1 MDKNEEEFG
10 EILFYLDPVSK
21 EVIYAIDG
29 EDNINYY
36 SYQAVRKEGLLAHPE
51 HLNHEDIWF
60 TQNFTLPQVKGF
72 INLRNASE
80 EGFECKEYDIK
91 EKFELWKQHI
101 VAGSISKD
109 NKKINIISSKLLTS
123 ETRQV
128 INFFIKNH
136 LINDQSMVSWNNVP
150 QNHAGKFFVIKPKP
164 EMLLATKLVQGQPVP
179 EIPSHSAPQV
189 SLTDSVPSEIANK
202 PAAEVAPQAPVINP
216 GQSRED
222 PEVLALIEKYKAGDS
237 DAADQLYMKYEKLIR
252 GVVNSYLRRYG
263 KETIKGNDVD
273 NPNYDLFQEAVVK
286 FLERLKDYDSTK
298 GRLSTFIQIN
308 SEGVA
313 RHILS
318 RPPGRTNITEFDQ
331 DPRLKRVLDEYQN
344 GDKSYEQ
351 IGSELGIPPEEVK
364 ELINKAIS
372 LEGKER
378 GLEVN
383 IQNKPSSPTYEN
395 NDIEDVGQPDFDKMS
410 PPEQKNTDM
419 DEFNKVINE
428 FEMQD
433 PKLGKVLKEYFYNNK
448 TYQQIGDEIGV
459 SKEYIRQIIEK
470 ALEKLRTNPAMQ
482 AFSRK
487 IEAIKLDIIFNN
499 KKEIMLATK
508 ND

>member
-10 EILFYLDPVSK
+10 EILFYLDPITKNV
-21 EVIYAIDG
+21 VYAIDG

-36 SYQAVRKEGLLAHPE
+36 SYQAVRKEGVLAHPE

-60 TQNFTLPQVKGF
+60 TQNFTLLQVKGF

-80 EGFECKEYDIK
+80 EGFECKAYDIK
-91 EKFELWKQHI
+91 EKFELWKQNI
-101 VAGSISKD
+101 VAGSITKD
-109 NKKINIISSKLLTS
+109 NKNINIIASKLLTS

-136 LINDQSMVSWNNVP
+136 LINDNSMVSWNSVP
-150 QNHAGKFFVIKPKP
+150 QNHAGEFFVIKPKP
-164 EMLLATKLVQGQPVP
+164 EMLLATKLVQGQPVS
-179 EIPSHSAPQV
+179 EIPDHSAPQV
-189 SLTDSVPSEIANK
+189 SLTDSAPSEVVNEPAVDVSPA
-202 PAAEVAPQAPVINP
+202 PAASMPNP

-222 PEVLALIEKYKAGDS
+222 PEVLALIEKYKAGDA

-252 GVVNSYLRRYG
+252 GTVNSYLRKYG

-286 FLERLKDYDSTK
+286 FLERLKDYDPTK
-298 GRLSTFIQIN
+298 GRLSTFVQIN
-308 SEGVA
+308 AEGVA
-313 RHILS
+313 RNSLN
-318 RPPGRTNITEFDQ
+318 RT
-331 DPRLKRVLDEYQN
+331 P
-344 GDKSYEQ
+344 S
-351 IGSELGIPPEEVK
+351 PE
-364 ELINKAIS
+364 I
-372 LEGKER
+372 
-378 GLEVN
+378 N

-395 NDIEDVGQPDFDKMS
+395 SDIEDVGQTDFDKMS

-419 DEFNKVINE
+419 DELNRVLSD
-428 FEMQD
+428 FEAQD
-433 PKLGKVLKEYFYNNK
+433 PKLGKVLKEYFFNEK
-448 TYQQIGDEIGV
+448 TYQQIGDEMGV

-487 IEAIKLDIIFNN
+487 IEAIKLDIIFNVSRPN
-499 KKEIMLATK
+499 SANYSKPLTLAAKE
-508 ND
+508 